1 MAAKPQ
7 IGVEEYLALR
17 HPDRPE
23 SDYVHGEVV
32 ERGFATPVH
41 AQIQALL
48 VLLFGRLL
56 SRVRLTLMTELRV
69 QIEPNLFRVVD
80 FAVYRDSPPQGR
92 HATHPGFVVIEIVSP
107 DDRHTDLTQRL
118 E

>member
-1 MAAKPQ
+1 MAIEENTAQPPKSYSASSRLVSWGQVMATKPQ
-7 IGVEEYLALR
+7 IGVEEYLVLP

-23 SDYVHGEVV
+23 PDYVHGEVV
-32 ERGFATPVH
+32 ERSLPTPVH

-56 SRVRLTLMTELRV
+56 PRVRVTLMTELRV

-80 FAVYRDSPPQGR
+80 FAVYRDP
-92 HATHPGFVVIEIVSP
+92 
-107 DDRHTDLTQRL
+107 
-118 E
+118 